1 MKVTSILGLMILSM
15 SMTSYEIMDITN
27 KLNTTNLGLRVMEDP
42 EKAENNCPNSSSGC
56 LIRSADGEMTIY
68 LKNFTSSMDK
78 DISLFGLMFDAY
90 QLNEFGNIDVL
101 KTCRMKLAYAKT
113 NKYRKASGILSQKC

>member
-1 MKVTSILGLMILSM
+1 MKVTLILSLVVLSM
-15 SMTSYEIMDITN
+15 SMASYEIMDIGN
-27 KLNTTNLGLRVMEDP
+27 KLNTTNLGLRVMDDP
-42 EKAENNCPNSSSGC
+42 EKAENNCPNSSNGC
-56 LIRSADGEMTIY
+56 LIRSADGELTIY
-68 LKNFTSSMDK
+68 LKDFASSMDK

-113 NKYRKASGILSQKC
+113 NKYRKASDILSQKC

>member
-15 SMTSYEIMDITN
+15 SMTPYEIMDISN

-42 EKAENNCPNSSSGC
+42 EKAENNCPNFSSGC

-113 NKYRKASGILSQKC
+113 NKYRKASDILSQKC